1 MEMSKRTQ
9 MRFARLKKC
18 AEVDNAMDDL
28 TDIFNATL
36 KDVLTYIKESGNTEI
51 SKQWASIADALLDN
65 CWRC

>member
-18 AEVDNAMDDL
+18 AEVDDALDDL
-28 TDIFNATL
+28 RDIFNATL

-51 SKQWASIADALLDN
+51 SKQWVSTPDALLDN
-65 CWRC
+65 RWRC